1 MEEEFEDTKGVIRKN
16 AKSNKILKG
25 YMWRG
30 YKNSSWLN
38 NGLPVYPGAFT
49 F

>member
-25 YMWRG
+25 YMCRG
-30 YKNSSWLN
+30 YTNSSWLN
-38 NGLPVYPGAFT
+38 NGLPG
-49 F
+49 